1 MSVLRVQQ
9 ITNEEG
15 TGPVEF
21 TKGATFPSSQNFT
34 GNNLTLNTTGIATVT
49 NLIST
54 NGMNIV
60 GIMTGTFVGNG
71 FNITNPPGT
80 RIGKV
85 IAQHLI
91 T

>member
-9 ITNEEG
+9 LMNEAG

-21 TKGATFPSSQNFT
+21 TQGATFGSVSDT
-34 GNNLTLNTTGIATVT
+34 LTEEQLTINTTGIATVT
-49 NLIST
+49 TLIT
-54 NGMNIV
+54 NNINVV
-60 GIMTGTFVGNG
+60 GVMTGTFVGNG

-80 RIGKV
+80 PIGKV
-85 IAQHLI
+85 IGQHLI